1 MSIRIFLRTV
11 LGAFLLGPKPS
22 SFFRLK
28 EQDLANNEE
37 EAEHYFAVDA
47 KRVCLLWLQ
56 LYIVMVS
63 LCFDVTVQVVLFS
76 LTQNAEKFNNVC
88 WLCFSFSAF
97 NCLICFN
104 TY

>member
-1 MSIRIFLRTV
+1 MGPKSRSGPVGSGWLSQTSPIPRSPDGDNKCRYMSVRIFLRTV
-11 LGAFLLGPKPS
+11 IGAFLLGRKPS

-56 LYIVMVS
+56 LYTVMVS
-63 LCFDVTVQVVLFS
+63 LCFV
-76 LTQNAEKFNNVC
+76 
-88 WLCFSFSAF
+88 
-97 NCLICFN
+97 
-104 TY
+104 

>member
-11 LGAFLLGPKPS
+11 IGAFLLGRKPS

-28 EQDLANNEE
+28 KQDLANNEE

-56 LYIVMVS
+56 LYTVMLS
-63 LCFDVTVQVVLFS
+63 LCFV
-76 LTQNAEKFNNVC
+76 
-88 WLCFSFSAF
+88 
-97 NCLICFN
+97 
-104 TY
+104 